1 MTIES
6 FQDTLF
12 EDPIGLRFRHAREKE
27 RLSLETVAQQLKLPV
42 AILDAIERED
52 WARLGAPIFIRSYV
66 GSYAKILGLP
76 VTLADE
82 VVRGKPAP
90 QLVAISSGSPARRVY
105 DRSVMNLAYLAMT
118 IVIVGS
124 VVMLAMYFQ
133 SPKRGAEMLPLDSL
147 SGYSSIETPTGLSSE
162 AVGGQSL
169 PATPGADQALMSATE
184 AQAQANTPVMAS
196 LAPSLPAAST
206 RSGNELV
213 FRFRGN
219 SWVDIVDRTGA
230 HIERGMVE
238 AGTERR
244 FAAGRLAAVTLGDAA
259 AVDVSLAGVAV
270 DLTPYREA
278 KVAHFTVS
286 SDGQI
291 SSAPAD

>member
-12 EDPIGLRFRHAREKE
+12 EDPIGLRFRHSREKA

-105 DRSVMNLAYLAMT
+105 DRSMMNLAYLAMT

-133 SPKRGAEMLPLDSL
+133 SPKRGADVLPLDSL
-147 SGYSSIETPTGLSSE
+147 SGYTSIEANTGAS
-162 AVGGQSL
+162 AAGVGAQSQQ
-169 PATPGADQALMSATE
+169 ATPGADDALASTTN
-184 AQAQANTPVMAS
+184 AQANSPVMAS
-196 LAPSLPAAST
+196 LAPSLPAAAT
-206 RSGNELV
+206 PAGNELV
-213 FRFRGN
+213 LRFRGN

-230 HIERGMVE
+230 HIERGMVV
-238 AGTERR
+238 AGAERR
-244 FAAGRLAAVTLGDAA
+244 FAAGQLAAVTLGDAA
-259 AVDVSLAGVAV
+259 AVNVSLTGVAV

-278 KVAHFTVS
+278 NVAHFTVS
-286 SDGQI
+286 SDGRI